1 MNKLVQTVFL
11 VATLSAAAQVCFA
24 GDVGQHPAV
33 FVARSLP
40 AIEASTFI
48 PGHPA
53 GGHAG
58 HAAHANFDHPGVVMY
73 RAAQTG
79 HIDPNTFIVQPPA
92 ATAWT
97 TPVAQPIVTASIKAN

>member
-1 MNKLVQTVFL
+1 MNKLVQFAVL
-11 VATLSAAAQVCFA
+11 PAILCAVAQVSVA

-33 FVARSLP
+33 FVPRSLP
-40 AIEASTFI
+40 GIEASTFI

-53 GGHAG
+53 GGYAG
-58 HAAHANFDHPGVVMY
+58 HAAHANFEHPAVVMH
-73 RAAQTG
+73 RAAQVG

-97 TPVAQPIVTASIKAN
+97 TPVAAPIVTAAITVN